1 MAQVLNRATM
11 LARAALGKGSILGTC
26 KLFCEMFVSL
36 EFLNQNI
43 FYPRTTQISLEI
55 PFDFLGLERTSR
67 PHPGIPS

>member
-43 FYPRTTQISLEI
+43 FAENNPNFFRDTI
-55 PFDFLGLERTSR
+55 
-67 PHPGIPS
+67 